1 MHFDEHDNLDHNKIL
16 ENKRVPKG
24 KKARKYTDKMFFNI
38 IGYDKANLKFS
49 SFVNRSMM
57 QLKEKRDIVKT

>member
-1 MHFDEHDNLDHNKIL
+1 M
-16 ENKRVPKG
+16 PKG
-24 KKARKYTDKMFFNI
+24 KKARKYTDKMFLDI